1 MQGSVAGGS
10 VETEACGFLL
20 LAKLELPC
28 VDVPPFEL
36 NKGIVRKLPTLR
48 AFIHF

>member
-36 NKGIVRKLPTLR
+36 KKALLENYLACVYPLLS
-48 AFIHF
+48 